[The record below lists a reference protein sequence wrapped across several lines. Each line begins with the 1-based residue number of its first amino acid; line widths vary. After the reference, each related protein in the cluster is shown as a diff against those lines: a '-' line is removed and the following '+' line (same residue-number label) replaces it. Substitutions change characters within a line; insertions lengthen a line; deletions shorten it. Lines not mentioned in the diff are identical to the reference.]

1 MKQNVALVL
10 SSGGAR
16 GMAHI
21 GVIEELLRR
30 GYNITSIA
38 GSSIGAVIGGAYAAG
53 VLEQYKEWV
62 CNFNKME
69 IIKLMDFIVSRNGFI
84 RGEKALMEMK
94 KFFPDI
100 PIEKLPIPLAIVG
113 ADITHHTQLVFREGS
128 LYDAM
133 RASISIPSVFT
144 PFIKDGAEIVD
155 GGVINPFP
163 VDVIDRQK
171 GDLLVAVNLNYPGKY
186 DPPEHFLE
194 KTYDAN
200 GYARI
205 KEFINEK
212 WSAFFA
218 NKPEAKPT
226 ESHAKVKKLG
236 FFDLITQSL
245 WVLQEKITEM
255 YLEQYSPDVV
265 VNISRYSSDTFGFHR
280 SRELIEYGRRE
291 AAKALDAIEARQ
303 RKGA

>member
-1 MKQNVALVL
+1 MKKNIALVL

-16 GMAHI
+16 GMAQI

-38 GSSIGAVIGGAYAAG
+38 GSSIGAVIGGAHAAG
-53 VLEQYKEWV
+53 VLEDYKQWV
-62 CNFNKME
+62 CSFDKME

-84 RGEKALMEMK
+84 RGDKMLMEMK
-94 KFFPDI
+94 KFFPDM
-100 PIEKLPIPLAIVG
+100 PIEELPIPLAIVG
-113 ADITHHTQLVFREGS
+113 ADITHHSQVVFRKGS
-128 LYDAM
+128 LYEAM
-133 RASISIPSVFT
+133 RASISVPSVFT
-144 PFIKDGAEIVD
+144 PYIKDGSEIVD

-163 VDVIDRQK
+163 VDIVDRHE
-171 GDLLVAVNLNYPGKY
+171 DDMLVAVNLNYPGKY
-186 DPPEHFLE
+186 DPPEKFLE

-200 GYARI
+200 NYARI

-218 NKPEAKPT
+218 NKQEPKLIKT
-226 ESHAKVKKLG
+226 QGKVKKLG
-236 FFDLITQSL
+236 FFDLMTQSL

-255 YLEQYSPDVV
+255 YLEQYSPEVV

-280 SRELIEYGRRE
+280 SQELIEYGRRE
-291 AAKALDAIEARQ
+291 AAKALDAIEAGQ